1 MVISILTVKFY
12 LFQFQ
17 IHKVHSLFDLIPANS
32 IELITDLINSENL
45 SIKIVKTRK
54 TKHGDFRYLKD
65 GKFQIT
71 LNHIDNKFRFLITLV
86 HELAHFKV
94 SQSFK
99 YRVNPHGF
107 EWKKI
112 YKNLMLPFLNNKI
125 FPDDILRHLAFHM
138 INPPATTDSDINLVV
153 ALQNYELNND
163 NKSFLFEVALND
175 SFIYQEN
182 KVFIKLHKRRKRYIC
197 KNLSNGQ
204 KFLFSPVARVKI
216 KINENSSS

>member
-54 TKHGDFRYLKD
+54 TKHGDFRSLKD

-99 YRVNPHGF
+99 HRVNPHGF
-107 EWKKI
+107 EWKKT
-112 YKNLMLPFLNNKI
+112 YKHLMLPDRK
-125 FPDDILRHLAFHM
+125 
-138 INPPATTDSDINLVV
+138 SVV
-153 ALQNYELNND
+153 
-163 NKSFLFEVALND
+163 
-175 SFIYQEN
+175 
-182 KVFIKLHKRRKRYIC
+182 
-197 KNLSNGQ
+197 
-204 KFLFSPVARVKI
+204 
-216 KINENSSS
+216 